1 MSLSEEPDIGDSKIM
16 IAEENKQWGNLSPR
30 TIGGSPVTLCLI
42 EDVSYQEMQKRND
55 AMFK

>member
-1 MSLSEEPDIGDSKIM
+1 M

-42 EDVSYQEMQKRND
+42 EDVSYQEMKKIND